1 MNLTSQERDEPEV
14 NLASLIDVEF
24 LLLIFFM
31 VSTTFERQTAL
42 KIDLP
47 ETSKQSSEGVEKSL
61 EVVIDATGR
70 MFVGDKALIN
80 SQRDTLRAALLEATA
95 GDTKQPVTLRAD
107 AQTPHHFVVTT
118 MDVLGQLGI
127 YNISIAT
134 ALLEDQQ

>member
-14 NLASLIDVEF
+14 NMASLIDVVF

-95 GDTKQPVTLRAD
+95 GDNKQPVTLRAD